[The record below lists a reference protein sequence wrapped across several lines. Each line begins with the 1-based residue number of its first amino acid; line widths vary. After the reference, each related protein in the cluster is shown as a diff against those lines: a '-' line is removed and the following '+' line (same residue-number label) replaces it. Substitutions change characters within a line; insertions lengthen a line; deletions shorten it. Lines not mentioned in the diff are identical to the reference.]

1 MRVAI
6 VLLCLG
12 LAACA
17 GTDAAIDAIATPVP
31 AATPTAAPAD
41 PAAQPAAAPATQ
53 PAPAPSRRARAN
65 PAGRNTT
72 GPAIP
77 DEKTQDA
84 ADDGPMTREKASGQC
99 WMRAEANR
107 RDASIDARNEFVS
120 KCVAD
125 TLKKHQ
131 AQ

>member
-1 MRVAI
+1 MRVAT

-17 GTDAAIDAIATPVP
+17 GTDAVIDAASTPGLAAAP
-31 AATPTAAPAD
+31 AAAPAD
-41 PAAQPAAAPATQ
+41 PAAAPAAQ
-53 PAPAPSRRARAN
+53 PQPAPSRRVRAN

-72 GPAIP
+72 GPAAP
-77 DEKTQDA
+77 EEKKREA

-99 WMRAEANR
+99 WMRAEANSR
-107 RDASIDARNEFVS
+107 TASIEARNEFVS
-120 KCVAD
+120 KCVAE